1 MKVGH
6 EGGGVKVGHEGW
18 GMKAGL
24 KRRPTIAIADLS
36 IVAPSGA
43 TLLADLSLSVDA
55 GEVLLIIGPSGS
67 GKTTLIRLLCGL
79 LDRGGGWQTRGT
91 LTHPGGQIDL
101 AHQDSTIGGLVFQ
114 NHALFDDLAAGEN
127 LRIVA
132 DHRPAEATFQLAA
145 AVGTMLGDIDPAQP
159 IAACSGGQRQRLAIA
174 RTLLSDPA
182 LLLFDEPN
190 AGLDIRAS
198 RWLAETIRELCRG
211 SGKPAI
217 IVAHHLDDFITLADR
232 VLLLD
237 PATATLRELPIDR
250 PAIEAAMLATEPG
263 VPGHTATGHAA
274 ADVAAPAAN
283 PWTKPLPRRSRAWWF
298 LRYLAE
304 YLWLLF
310 AAPSMLLYVCLG
322 AAIVGFVTVWFGFN
336 YHSFGGYL
344 RAVLHDETLEGLG
357 FLLTTVA
364 VPFNTCLLLVAR
376 NSAIIAADL
385 GNRVSGMQMQAMKN
399 LHLPGRAYI
408 VASILISLVIGSLVL
423 VAAALV
429 TAFCTSLVTWIYL
442 FPGQPIEYWQE
453 NFFRK
458 LADRHELVDD
468 LGWVALKVVASALLG
483 GGAALVIGLR
493 SRRSSSGVTQLIASA
508 IIGGVTLTLL
518 VHAVLMI
525 LQF

>member
-1 MKVGH
+1 
-6 EGGGVKVGHEGW
+6 
-18 GMKAGL
+18 
-24 KRRPTIAIADLS
+24 
-36 IVAPSGA
+36 
-43 TLLADLSLSVDA
+43 
-55 GEVLLIIGPSGS
+55 
-67 GKTTLIRLLCGL
+67 
-79 LDRGGGWQTRGT
+79 
-91 LTHPGGQIDL
+91 
-101 AHQDSTIGGLVFQ
+101 
-114 NHALFDDLAAGEN
+114 
-127 LRIVA
+127 
-132 DHRPAEATFQLAA
+132 
-145 AVGTMLGDIDPAQP
+145 MLGDIDPAQSV
-159 IAACSGGQRQRLAIA
+159 AACSGGQRQRLAIA

-198 RWLAETIRELCRG
+198 RWLAETIRELCRE

-237 PATATLRELPIDR
+237 PATATLREVPVDR

-263 VPGHTATGHAA
+263 VPMHAPGHAIPGHAA
-274 ADVAAPAAN
+274 GHAAPVVN
-283 PWTKPLPRRSRAWWF
+283 PWEKPLPRRSRAWWF

-310 AAPSMLLYVCLG
+310 AAPSMLLYAGLG
-322 AAIVGFVTVWFGFN
+322 SAIVGFVTVWFGFN

-408 VASILISLVIGSLVL
+408 VASILISLVVGSLVL

-429 TAFCTSLVTWIYL
+429 TAFCTSLLTWMYL
-442 FPGQPIEYWQE
+442 FPGQPTEYWQE

-458 LADRHELVDD
+458 LSEPGV
-468 LGWVALKVVASALLG
+468 LGTEIGWIALKVVASALLG
-483 GGAALVIGLR
+483 CGTALLIGLR

-508 IIGGVTLTLL
+508 IIAGVSLTLL
-518 VHAVLMI
+518 VHAVLML